1 MVAPSFLKG
10 VRARS
15 EQGPAEYR
23 GPPHRCAAAA
33 PPSQPRLRGVER
45 DRAARL
51 AALLEVLLVVVL
63 GRPEP
68 PGRHDLG
75 DDLALEAALI
85 LVTRRGGCALL
96 LAVVREDRRPVLA
109 ADVPALTVA
118 RRRVVT
124 VPERREQLI
133 VGDELRV
140 VLDLHGLR
148 VTGPPAAD
156 LLVGRV
162 VDFAAG
168 VADGRAQN
176 AWHRAECGLD
186 APETAGSERRCVVV
200 HSGSLLVLAF
210 SRSETRSCGERF
222 SALA

>member
-1 MVAPSFLKG
+1 MVAPSLRV

-15 EQGPAEYR
+15 EQGPAECC
-23 GPPHRCAAAA
+23 GPPHHCAAAA
-33 PPSQPRLRGVER
+33 PPSQPRLRGVQR

-51 AALLEVLLVVVL
+51 TALLEVLLVVVL

-68 PGRHDLG
+68 PGGHDLG
-75 DDLALEAALI
+75 DDLALEAALV
-85 LVTRRGGCALL
+85 LVTRRGRCPLL

-124 VPERREQLI
+124 VPERREQLV
-133 VGDELRV
+133 VGDERRV
-140 VLDLHGLR
+140 VLHLHRLR
-148 VTGPPAAD
+148 LTGSPAAD

-168 VADGRAQN
+168 IADGRAQN
-176 AWHRAECGLD
+176 AGDRAERGLD
-186 APETAGSERRCVVV
+186 PPETAGGERGCAVV